1 MSNNYNSINN
11 INKIFE
17 TVSIKKQYIKN
28 LKNQV
33 NLLSDVKQKN
43 YKLLNSKISSI
54 DVNKCIDDQ
63 VVMYIINI
71 IFSRSNTFLNVTDP
85 SGNLKFF
92 CSAGCLQHKG
102 KNKKFRF
109 NVFKNIYHV
118 LTTKLRFLKGKPIA
132 LHLKNVGFNKH
143 WLIKK
148 LKSRFFIKS
157 VKSFNIFPHNGCRK
171 RKVRRKKLKKKMKKW
186 LSGLKRQTV
195 NLLSFLIGGSNPS
208 FFN

>member
-1 MSNNYNSINN
+1 MSNNFNSINN
-11 INKIFE
+11 INKIIE

-43 YKLLNSKISSI
+43 SKLLNSKINSTNL
-54 DVNKCIDDQ
+54 DKFADDL
-63 VVMYIINI
+63 VIMYIIDI
-71 IFSRSNTFLNVTDP
+71 TFSRSNTFLTVTDP

-109 NVFKNIYHV
+109 NVFKSIYLV
-118 LTTKLRFLKGKPIA
+118 LTTKLRILKGKPVA
-132 LHLKNVGFNKH
+132 LHFKNVGFNKN
-143 WLIKK
+143 WLVKK

-157 VKSFNIFPHNGCRK
+157 VKSFTVFPHNGCRK
-171 RKVRRKKLKKKMKKW
+171 RKVRRKKFKKMKKW

-195 NLLSFLIGGSNPS
+195 NLLSFLIKGSNPF